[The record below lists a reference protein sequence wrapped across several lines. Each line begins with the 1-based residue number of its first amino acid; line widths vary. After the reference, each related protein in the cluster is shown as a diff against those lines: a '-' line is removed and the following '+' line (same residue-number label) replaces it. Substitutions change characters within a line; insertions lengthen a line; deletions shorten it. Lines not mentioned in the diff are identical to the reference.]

1 MSRIILYASLCL
13 QSVPVLHREITL
25 PALIILG
32 KITAFKV
39 LKFSFLIFSFPTLR
53 LALMEMTLSLVN
65 VSAILLKK
73 IYQQFFPPISYFL
86 FSKIVISIHH
96 NPIVIILLIL
106 AQIPNC
112 TVSYG
117 QNGPLALILEIIG
130 SATLFRKYLGKYHF
144 LWYSSSPSSSTPF
157 FSSTWHL
164 TIFVW
169 NLKN

>member
-39 LKFSFLIFSFPTLR
+39 LKFSFLIFSFPTLH

-86 FSKIVISIHH
+86 FSKIVVSIHH
-96 NPIVIILLIL
+96 NSIVIILLIL

-112 TVSYG
+112 TVSYCK
-117 QNGPLALILEIIG
+117 NGRVRPVSFRIYGLGVVG
-130 SATLFRKYLGKYHF
+130 SDGLDHLRCLGPK
-144 LWYSSSPSSSTPF
+144 
-157 FSSTWHL
+157 
-164 TIFVW
+164 
-169 NLKN
+169 K